1 MFMRV
6 GRYIVGLALLGGV
19 ACGAADTTVPVSV
32 KFPSMAKNVL
42 TSLSTV
48 VLNVSG
54 SDMTTVS
61 SSQTGP
67 FSSSVSFSVDV
78 PIGNSRAFAST
89 AAVSGST
96 STGYQGS
103 TTTNVASSTT
113 SVPLTMLFVNFANN
127 STAAVGSG
135 PQITAVSTAYSSTEV
150 SLTINF
156 GAAITAQ
163 TTALILEFIPASSST
178 ARSQSLINQAKGS
191 VDVTMPSAGT
201 NNIIVNGTGPNTMS
215 PILYTASDSSVSLT
229 NAELSAT
236 MNSSTEIEVVMSRTA
251 FINNIDSSIVGTLNI
266 LAGTKDSGTTII
278 TPSNITSF
286 TASSVAVTTNGGNVM
301 KYNASFDTSSL

>member
-1 MFMRV
+1 MKV
-6 GRYIVGLALLGGV
+6 IHYISGIAMLGMV

-32 KFPSMAKNVL
+32 KFPSMAKSVL

-48 VLNVSG
+48 TLNVSG
-54 SDMTTVS
+54 DDMTTVS

-78 PIGNSRAFAST
+78 PVGNLRAFAST

-103 TTTNVASSTT
+103 TTSNVTSSTT

-127 STAAVGSG
+127 STAAVSSG
-135 PQITAVSTAYSSTEV
+135 PQITSVSTSYSSTQV
-150 SLTINF
+150 GLTINF
-156 GAAITAQ
+156 GAAITVQ
-163 TTALILEFIPASSST
+163 TTALIVEFIPASGGT
-178 ARSQSLINQAKGS
+178 ARSQSMINQAKGS

-201 NNIIVNGTGPNTMS
+201 NNIIVNGSGASNVD
-215 PILYTASDSSVSLT
+215 PILYNSSDSSVSLS
-229 NAELSAT
+229 ASDFSAT
-236 MNSSTEIEVVMSRTA
+236 LASSTQIVLTMSRTA

-266 LAGTKDSGTTII
+266 LAGSKDSGTTII
-278 TPSNITSF
+278 TPSNLSSF
-286 TASSVAVTTNGGNVM
+286 TASSAAVNTAGGNVM
-301 KYNASFDTSSL
+301 KYNANFDTSNL